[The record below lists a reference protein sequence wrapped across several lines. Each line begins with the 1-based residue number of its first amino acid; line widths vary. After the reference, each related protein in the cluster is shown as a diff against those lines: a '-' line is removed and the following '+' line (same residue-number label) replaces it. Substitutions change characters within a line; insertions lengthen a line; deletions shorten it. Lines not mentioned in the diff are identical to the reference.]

1 MVKVDVVF
9 NALKSLANKD
19 QKGFV
24 TPAVFN
30 KFAPIAQLKIYNRMF
45 DQLKSAHRN
54 ARPGFDPARD
64 KSLFKRLHEDLST
77 FTKSIVIIKEDGV
90 FAKPDDFSRAISA
103 TTNGT
108 IILNQSTRVPLEM
121 CYDRDKLDRILRS
134 RISKPRD
141 TSPVLFMLE
150 DIEVYPQS
158 INRIR
163 LNYYKIPQS
172 LDSEGNRSTNSPAI
186 AITELGGPTFLFVD
200 IGNSYNFE
208 LPEHYTQD
216 IVTEMAEMIG
226 LNLRDAA
233 MINYS
238 TADQAQVSQEQSFG

>member
-1 MVKVDVVF
+1 MVRVDVVF

-24 TPAVFN
+24 TPSVFN
-30 KFAPIAQLKIYNRMF
+30 KLASIAQLKIYNRMF
-45 DQLKSAHRN
+45 DQLKNAHRN

-64 KSLFKRLHEDLST
+64 KSLFKRIHEDLSN
-77 FTKSIVIIKEDGV
+77 FTKSVVIVKENGV

-150 DIEVYPQS
+150 DIEVYPQT
-158 INRIR
+158 ITRIR

-172 LDSEGNRSTNSPAI
+172 LDFEGNRSTNSPAI
-186 AITELGGPTFLFVD
+186 AITGGPTFSFVD
-200 IGNSYNFE
+200 VGNSYNFE

-216 IVTEMAEMIG
+216 VVTEMAEMIG
-226 LNLRDAA
+226 LSLRDAA
-233 MINYS
+233 MTNYS
-238 TADQAQVSQEQSFG
+238 AADQTQVSQEQAFG

>member
-1 MVKVDVVF
+1 MVRVDVVF

-24 TPAVFN
+24 TPSVFN
-30 KFAPIAQLKIYNRMF
+30 KLASIAQLKIYNRMF
-45 DQLKSAHRN
+45 DQLKNAHRN

-64 KSLFKRLHEDLST
+64 KSLFKRIHEDLSN
-77 FTKSIVIIKEDGV
+77 FTKSVVIVKENGV

-121 CYDRDKLDRILRS
+121 CYDRDKHDRILRS
-134 RISKPRD
+134 RISRPRD

-150 DIEVYPQS
+150 DIEVYPQT

-172 LDSEGNRSTNSPAI
+172 LDFEGNRSTNSPAI
-186 AITELGGPTFLFVD
+186 AITGGATFSFVD

-216 IVTEMAEMIG
+216 VVTEMAEMIG
-226 LNLRDAA
+226 LSLRDAA
-233 MINYS
+233 MTNYS
-238 TADQAQVSQEQSFG
+238 ATDQAQVSQEQAFS

>member
-1 MVKVDVVF
+1 MVRVDIVF

-30 KFAPIAQLKIYNRMF
+30 KLAPIAQLKIYNRLF
-45 DQLKSAHRN
+45 DQLKNAHRN
-54 ARPGFDPARD
+54 TRPGFDPARD
-64 KSLFKRLHEDLST
+64 KSLFKRIHEDLSV
-77 FTKSIVIIKEDGV
+77 FTKSVVIIKEDGV

-172 LDSEGNRSTNSPAI
+172 LDYEGNRSPGAPAV
-186 AITELGGPTFLFVD
+186 AITGGPTFSFVD
-200 IGNSYNFE
+200 TFNSYNFE

-216 IVTEMAEMIG
+216 IIAEMAEMIG
-226 LNLRDAA
+226 LNLRDKTLSD
-233 MINYS
+233 YS
-238 TADQAQVSQEQSFG
+238 TMDQNQTAMEQTFS